1 MREQAFGG
9 RDRSLRRTVPGDAL
23 QDRGAAVSGLRAEH
37 RRTTRSAHNNERAW
51 EVFKRWDKPFLT
63 LFSSRDPITRGGERV
78 WQKLVPGAQGQPHT
92 TIRGAGHFLQEDKGP
107 EIARAIA
114 DLIRATPR
122 K

>member
-1 MREQAFGG
+1 
-9 RDRSLRRTVPGDAL
+9 
-23 QDRGAAVSGLRAEH
+23 
-37 RRTTRSAHNNERAW
+37 
-51 EVFKRWDKPFLT
+51 
-63 LFSSRDPITRGGERV
+63 V

-107 EIARAIA
+107 EIARAIS